1 MPYDNWFV
9 SLYRCLK
16 LRKTLIRDQK
26 QDPMQACVRH
36 LRNKNVG
43 GALKQWRMIEQITED
58 LKETLP
64 SDMTKIIEDVFNKS
78 PLHLPQI
85 VDFIHR
91 AVSHGE
97 RRLKEAAYS
106 TLLNKL
112 EQNKLLTDRRKIL
125 DIFNLAQRMKSDLG
139 SYFNTSS
146 STAEIISKLPE
157 AIRLVTFEKVKLV
170 LPSRGYLRVSADKK
184 VSLVPQDARFYDKE
198 EILWLF
204 EYDKDKTDGTFYIKS
219 DKLQKYLVTIHEGFN
234 SYGFSR
240 YIHTS

>member
-1 MPYDNWFV
+1 
-9 SLYRCLK
+9 
-16 LRKTLIRDQK
+16 
-26 QDPMQACVRH
+26 MQTCIRH

-43 GALKQWRMIEQITED
+43 GALKQWRNLEQITED

-64 SDMTKIIEDVFNKS
+64 ADMTKIVEESYSKQ
-78 PLHLPQI
+78 PLNLAQMI
-85 VDFIHR
+85 DFVHR

-106 TLLNKL
+106 TLLNKM
-112 EQNKLLTDRRKIL
+112 EQFKHLTDRRRIL
-125 DIFNLAQRMKSDLG
+125 EVFNVAQHMKSDLG
-139 SYFNTSS
+139 SYYNTSS

-157 AIRLVTFEKVKLV
+157 AMRLVTFEKVKLF
-170 LPSRGYLRVSADKK
+170 LPSRGYLRVSADRK
-184 VSLVPQDARFYDKE
+184 VSLVPQDARFYDKDE
-198 EILWLF
+198 VLWQF

-240 YIHTS
+240 